1 MDKHLVT
8 IALVTSLALTA
19 CSTALRQVPG
29 AGETGPGTRAMPVPF
44 GTPVALTD
52 TAFGETW
59 SWSLQVLEVIRGDA
73 ANAIVAQAGPYYNDK
88 PEAGTSWMLIKLRV
102 TLDAGGVFTFSS
114 HDVDVLA
121 SGQLFSGHRYDVCCI
136 EELGYPWLDAS
147 LADPGTSVEGWAVL
161 PVATDESAPLLVLN
175 VDEHR
180 TDLEDGVYL
189 ALTP

>member
-1 MDKHLVT
+1 MYRSIVKLTLV
-8 IALVTSLALTA
+8 ASLALTA
-19 CSTALRQVPG
+19 CSTELRQLPG
-29 AGETGPGTRAMPVPF
+29 SDQTPSGTRSSPVPF
-44 GTPVALTD
+44 GVPVALTN

-73 ANAIVAQAGPYYNDK
+73 ANVIVEQAEPHYNSK

-114 HDVDVLA
+114 HDVNVLA

-147 LADPGTSVEGWAVL
+147 IADPGTSVEGWAVV

-180 TDLEDGVYL
+180 TELEDGVYL
-189 ALTP
+189 SLTP